1 MHRSSYRLLLTG
13 IFAFALCGAMQT
25 DANVRVKRL
34 SAQDQADLDALSAQR
49 RAEERKS
56 DQTRQTARDVALEVE
71 ALRQRIIDISKRQGV
86 SEQRA
91 AIYRAKLETLN
102 LQEADITRR
111 LTAERSTQ
119 SKLLSALQIYSRN
132 PPPALLINPRKA
144 NDAVLAAIIM
154 KAITP
159 ELEKRT
165 QGLVQENAQLVNVR
179 RQAALQNEGLFIS
192 ESEVS
197 SQRREIE
204 GLIKEKTALEDQLL
218 QQADRMDA
226 NVVTMKARE
235 DRVRGN
241 LPLRGML
248 GTETSRL
255 GQPVV
260 GEKVRD
266 FGQVG
271 GQSASVGGAPS
282 SRGVY
287 YTAQP
292 GSQVTAPAEGEVEYA
307 GPLASYGQ
315 VVILGIGNNYHIVLT
330 GIGRIYVDKGQ
341 TVGRGEPLGR
351 MPNLSDKKT
360 VLYMELRKGED
371 PVNPANLVPVS
382 GK

>member
-1 MHRSSYRLLLTG
+1 
-13 IFAFALCGAMQT
+13 MQS

-154 KAITP
+154 RAITP

-179 RQAALQNEGLFIS
+179 RQAALQNEALFIS

-204 GLIKEKTALEDQLL
+204 GLIKEKMSLEDQLL

-248 GTETSRL
+248 GTESSRL
-255 GQPVV
+255 NQPVV

-271 GQSASVGGAPS
+271 GQANAPGGAPS

-341 TVGRGEPLGR
+341 TVGRGEPVGR

-371 PVNPANLVPVS
+371 PVNPANMVPVS